1 MAPVDELFR
10 VPPAEFTAARDALA
24 KQRRAEGDKEGAA
37 AIKALRRPSVGAW
50 AVNQVARDHPE
61 LVDAVVDAGAAVR
74 AAQEALLA
82 GGERGDLRA
91 ATAARRDAVRTAT
104 KAAVALAGAAHR
116 DAITATFDAA
126 ASDEEAAAA
135 VRAGTLQKELAA
147 PSGFELL
154 GVAPAP
160 TAEDADDEPDDD
172 AEARAEAQARA
183 EAARGAATAARA
195 RADDAAGR
203 RRELEQQLADA
214 TEAAEEAERLAVEAE
229 ELAAEAEAD
238 LTGR

>member
-1 MAPVDELFR
+1 MAPVAELFR
-10 VPPAEFTAARDALA
+10 VPPAEFTAVRDALV
-24 KQRRAEGDKEGAA
+24 KQRKAEGDKEGAA

-61 LVDAVVDAGAAVR
+61 LVDAVVEAGAAVR

-91 ATAARRDAVRTAT
+91 ATGARRDAVRAAT

-116 DAITATFDAA
+116 DTITATFDAA
-126 ASDEEAAAA
+126 ASDEDAAAA

-154 GVAPAP
+154 GVVPDAVE
-160 TAEDADDEPDDD
+160 EDADEPEDDGG
-172 AEARAEAQARA
+172 ARAEAQARA
-183 EAARGAATAARA
+183 EAARAAATVART
-195 RADDAAGR
+195 RADDAAEH
-203 RRELEQQLADA
+203 RRELERQLADA
-214 TEAAEEAERLAVEAE
+214 TDAAEEAERLAVEAE
-229 ELAAEAEAD
+229 ELAAEAEAA
-238 LTGR
+238 LAGR